1 MGVTMPRDIHRHL
14 RTGPS
19 AIEVMARGV
28 GARHLLHGPERPA
41 IEPFASGAEELLRGH
56 AGRPLETAV
65 TL

>member
-1 MGVTMPRDIHRHL
+1 MRLDIHRHL

-19 AIEVMARGV
+19 AIEATARGV
-28 GARHLLHGPERPA
+28 RARHLLYGSERPA